1 MKDNLVVK
9 HNDLVTASY
18 AMTRHEQNLLLSCIS
33 QIDSRKRLDEG
44 QVFTLTVEQARDLFY
59 NGNDQY
65 NAYRDLK
72 TASERLFERKIRL
85 QLDNGKELL
94 TRFVQSVIFDPEAGA
109 VNIRFATDIYPYLSE
124 LEKNF
129 TKYRLSNIV
138 QLTSVYAVRL
148 YELLIC
154 WLGQGLHNKEFDI
167 DDFRRLMGIDD
178 KYSQFGELKKRVIVP
193 ALEQINEFTDHEIR
207 VSYRKVGRVFRF
219 IAFSFNAK
227 GVKQAK
233 IGDTNTNTEKRPK
246 QAKKGQNERDDKTVD
261 MFTQMTDK
269 QIAMFSRKLAEL
281 PELSHFA
288 TGEAG
293 RSYEVFAQI
302 IASEL
307 RSPVQK
313 IKYMPYLEKVGFKG
327 L

>member
-124 LEKNF
+124 LENNF
-129 TKYRLSNIV
+129 TKYRLANIV

-167 DDFRRLMGIDD
+167 DDFRRLMGVDD
-178 KYSQFGELKKRVIVP
+178 KYNQFGQLKDRVITP

-227 GVKQAK
+227 DVKKPK
-233 IGDTNTNTEKRPK
+233 IGGTTTNIEKRPK

-293 RSYEVFAQI
+293 RSYEAFAER

-307 RSPVQK
+307 NNPVKK

-327 L
+327 